1 MAYDPYGPGFFT
13 DVLVVALLKQAGA
26 RERQV
31 TVQRPILGRLP
42 TRPRPGPPG
51 AVSACPGGAW

>member
-1 MAYDPYGPGFFT
+1 MAYDQCGSGFLT

-26 RERQV
+26 RERQI
-31 TVQRPILGRLP
+31 TVQRPILRRLP

-51 AVSACPGGAW
+51 AVCTCPGGAW